1 MDTGAH
7 HEVPTKEK
15 KRSTRKS
22 SASIWTIKITVISFL
37 ITIFFSFLSEI
48 TANNSS
54 LLVAIFVIIILI
66 TVNIL
71 FDGIAVAVTSCE
83 LAPFLSMASKKV
95 PGSRTAIF
103 LVNNAEK
110 VSNICADVIGDVCGI
125 ISGACSAAITV
136 KMMLDPSFDFWVS
149 ILINAIIAAITIGG
163 KAFGKFIAVKYNKE
177 YIMFTAKIVSIFR
190 KEK

>member
-1 MDTGAH
+1 MDTGA
-7 HEVPTKEK
+7 EGQPTKEK
-15 KRSTRKS
+15 KRNTRKS
-22 SASIWTIKITVISFL
+22 SATIWTIKITVISFL
-37 ITIFFSFLSEI
+37 ITVLFSCLSEI
-48 TANNSS
+48 TANYSS

-95 PGSRTAIF
+95 PASRTAIF

-136 KMMLDPSFDFWVS
+136 KMLLDPSFDFWVS
-149 ILINAIIAAITIGG
+149 VLINAIIAALTIGG
-163 KAFGKFIAVKYNKE
+163 KEFGKFIAVKHNKE
-177 YIMFTAKIVSIFR
+177 YIMFVAKIVSIFR

>member
-1 MDTGAH
+1 MDTGTR
-7 HEVPTKEK
+7 EVPTKEK
-15 KRSTRKS
+15 KRPARKS

-48 TANNSS
+48 TASNSS

-95 PGSRTAIF
+95 PGARTAIF

-136 KMMLDPSFDFWVS
+136 KMVLDSSFDFWVS

-163 KAFGKFIAVKYNKE
+163 KAFGKFIAVKHNKE